1 MSNRLIYNLA
11 TDTRLNGGSQDFLC
25 FPDQKNEKSV
35 GFKSTNEVCEM
46 MNVDL
51 IFWQSCVVPLCHCAA
66 SISRSFSFDQNRRI
80 LNIRKGHFL
89 SPILPPTAT
98 GHCPY
103 YDLIWSLVWRF
114 LVTGV
119 PPTVSKFYFFFER
132 KKIIEYFCIEK
143 QFSISEKK
151 IWCGGF
157 EQRPPVPEL
166 QSNRQRQGHQVD
178 LEGFNDPDKTPVG
191 FRANLTNILISFS
204 LFVCYIFF
212 IISIFGPGLWLA
224 ATTTLQDLVFRGSI

>member
-89 SPILPPTAT
+89 PPILPPTAT
-98 GHCPY
+98 TLSILWS
-103 YDLIWSLVWRF
+103 DLITCLTVPCYRCSSNCFKILFLLWKEKNNWVFLYWKTIFNFGKEDLMWWFWTATSCPGASEQQATSGTSSWPWRF
-114 LVTGV
+114 QW
-119 PPTVSKFYFFFER
+119 SR
-132 KKIIEYFCIEK
+132 
-143 QFSISEKK
+143 
-151 IWCGGF
+151 
-157 EQRPPVPEL
+157 
-166 QSNRQRQGHQVD
+166 
-178 LEGFNDPDKTPVG
+178 
-191 FRANLTNILISFS
+191 
-204 LFVCYIFF
+204 
-212 IISIFGPGLWLA
+212 
-224 ATTTLQDLVFRGSI
+224 